1 MYTIAAPS
9 KNKILTATTLEELH
23 GLLTNTPQGED
34 TAITEIEVKKLAKAA
49 WDVSVV
55 KLYKEEGISVDDL
68 ANELSRP
75 AKVTPETAKEA
86 LCSYITQRETR
97 DNRTIDKD
105 SICAKDAEWL
115 TRVLKCDARGGR
127 FVESELY
134 RLELAANQYQDALQ
148 VAESLREARDT
159 ALWEAIVAGAS
170 QSQVAE
176 AAGLSRQAVSQMI
189 RR

>member
-9 KNKILTATTLEELH
+9 KNKILTADTLEELYR
-23 GLLTNTPQGED
+23 LLNTDPQGDD
-34 TAITEIEVKKLAKAA
+34 TVVTEIEVKKLAKAA

-75 AKVTPETAKEA
+75 AKISPETAKDA
-86 LCSYITQRETR
+86 LCSYIKQRETR
-97 DNRTIDKD
+97 DNRTIDKN

-115 TRVLKCDARGGR
+115 TRVLKSDARGGR

-134 RLELAANQYQDALQ
+134 RLELAANQYQDALE
-148 VAESLREARDT
+148 VVESLRDARDT
-159 ALWEAIVAGAS
+159 ALWEAISAGAS

-176 AAGLSRQAVSQMI
+176 AAGISRQAVSQMI

>member
-1 MYTIAAPS
+1 MFTIAAPS
-9 KNKILTATTLEELH
+9 KNKILTATALEELYQ
-23 GLLTNTPQGED
+23 LLADTPQGD
-34 TAITEIEVKKLAKAA
+34 NAAITEIEVKKLAKAV

-55 KLYKEEGISVDDL
+55 KLYEEDGISVDDL
-68 ANELSRP
+68 TNELSRP
-75 AKVTPETAKEA
+75 AKITPETAKEA

-115 TRVLKCDARGGR
+115 TRVLKCEARNGT
-127 FVESELY
+127 FVETELY
-134 RLELAANQYQDALQ
+134 RLELAANEYQDALRA
-148 VAESLREARDT
+148 VESLRKTRDT

-176 AAGLSRQAVSQMI
+176 AAGLSRQAVSQMVHQ
-189 RR
+189 

>member
-23 GLLTNTPQGED
+23 RLLADTPQGND
-34 TAITEIEVKKLAKAA
+34 TMVTEIEVKKLAKAA

-55 KLYKEEGISVDDL
+55 KLYEEEGISVDDL
-68 ANELSRP
+68 ANKLSHP
-75 AKVTPETAKEA
+75 TKVDLKTAKNA
-86 LCSYITQRETR
+86 LYSYIEQRETR
-97 DNRTIDKD
+97 DNRTIDRD

-115 TRVLKCDARGGR
+115 TRVLKSDARGGR

-134 RLELAANQYQDALQ
+134 RLELAANQYQDALE
-148 VAESLREARDT
+148 VVESLRDVRDT
-159 ALWEAIVAGAS
+159 ALWEAISAGAS

-176 AAGLSRQAVSQMI
+176 AAGLSRQAVSQMV
-189 RR
+189 R

>member
-1 MYTIAAPS
+1 MFTIAAPS
-9 KNKILTATTLEELH
+9 KNKILTADALEELH
-23 GLLTNTPQGED
+23 SLLTNTPQGED
-34 TAITEIEVKKLAKAA
+34 SAITEIEVKKLAKAT

-55 KLYKEEGISVDDL
+55 KLYEEEGVSVDDL
-68 ANELSRP
+68 ANKLSRP
-75 AKVTPETAKEA
+75 AKVTPETAKDA
-86 LCSYITQRETR
+86 LCSYIEQRETR
-97 DNRTIDKD
+97 DNRAIDKD

-115 TRVLKCDARGGR
+115 TRVLKSDARGGR

-134 RLELAANQYQDALQ
+134 HLELAANQYQDALR

>member
-1 MYTIAAPS
+1 MYTISASS
-9 KNKILTATTLEELH
+9 KNKILTANTLEELH
-23 GLLTNTPQGED
+23 QLLADTPQGED
-34 TAITEIEVKKLAKAA
+34 IAITEIEVKKLAKAA

-55 KLYKEEGISVDDL
+55 KLHEEEGVSIDDL
-68 ANELSRP
+68 ANDLSRQ
-75 AKVTPETAKEA
+75 AKITPETAKNA
-86 LCSYITQRETR
+86 LCSYIKQRETR

-115 TRVLKCDARGGR
+115 TRVLKSDARGGR

-148 VAESLREARDT
+148 VVESLREARDT

-176 AAGLSRQAVSQMI
+176 AAGLSRQAVSQMV

>member
-9 KNKILTATTLEELH
+9 KNKILTADTLEELYR
-23 GLLTNTPQGED
+23 LLNTDPQGGD
-34 TAITEIEVKKLAKAA
+34 TVVTEIEVKKLAKAA

-75 AKVTPETAKEA
+75 AKISPETAKDA
-86 LCSYITQRETR
+86 LCSYIEQRETR
-97 DNRTIDKD
+97 DNRAIDQD

-115 TRVLKCDARGGR
+115 TRVLKCEARNGT
-127 FVESELY
+127 FVETELY
-134 RLELAANQYQDALQ
+134 RLELAANQYQDALE
-148 VAESLREARDT
+148 VVESLRDARDT
-159 ALWEAIVAGAS
+159 ALWEAISAGAS

-176 AAGLSRQAVSQMI
+176 AAGLSRQAVSQMV
-189 RR
+189 R

>member
-23 GLLTNTPQGED
+23 QLLADTSQGED
-34 TAITEIEVKKLAKAA
+34 IAITEIEVKKLAKAA

-55 KLYKEEGISVDDL
+55 KLYKEEGISVYDL
-68 ANELSRP
+68 ASELSRP
-75 AKVTPETAKEA
+75 AKISPETAKDA
-86 LCSYITQRETR
+86 LCSYIEQRETR

-115 TRVLKCDARGGR
+115 TRVLKSDARGGR

-134 RLELAANQYQDALQ
+134 HLELAANQYQDALQ
-148 VAESLREARDT
+148 VVESLRDVRDT
-159 ALWEAIVAGAS
+159 ALWEAIGAGAS

-176 AAGLSRQAVSQMI
+176 AAGISRQAVSQMV
-189 RR
+189 RP

>member
-9 KNKILTATTLEELH
+9 KNKILTATTLEELYQ
-23 GLLTNTPQGED
+23 LLADTPQGD
-34 TAITEIEVKKLAKAA
+34 NAAITKIEVKKLAKAV

-55 KLYKEEGISVDDL
+55 KLYEEDGISVDDL

-75 AKVTPETAKEA
+75 AKITPETAKEA

-105 SICAKDAEWL
+105 SISAKDAEWL
-115 TRVLKCDARGGR
+115 TRVLKSDARGGR

-134 RLELAANQYQDALQ
+134 HLELAANQYQDALQ
-148 VAESLREARDT
+148 VVESLRNARDT
-159 ALWEAIVAGAS
+159 ALWEAISAGAS

-176 AAGLSRQAVSQMI
+176 AAGLSRQAVSQMV
-189 RR
+189 RQ

>member
-9 KNKILTATTLEELH
+9 KNKILTADTLEELYC
-23 GLLTNTPQGED
+23 LLTDTSQGED
-34 TAITEIEVKKLAKAA
+34 IAITEIEVKKLAKAA
-49 WDVSVV
+49 WDVPVI
-55 KLYKEEGISVDDL
+55 KLYEEEGVSVDDL
-68 ANELSRP
+68 ANDLSRQ
-75 AKVTPETAKEA
+75 AKITPETAQEA
-86 LCSYITQRETR
+86 LCSYIEQRETR

-115 TRVLKCDARGGR
+115 TRVLKSDARGGR

-134 RLELAANQYQDALQ
+134 HLELAANQYQDALQ
-148 VAESLREARDT
+148 VVESLRQARDT

-176 AAGLSRQAVSQMI
+176 SAGISRQAVAQMI

>member
-1 MYTIAAPS
+1 MYTISASS
-9 KNKILTATTLEELH
+9 KNKILTANTLEELYR
-23 GLLTNTPQGED
+23 LLAD
-34 TAITEIEVKKLAKAA
+34 TSQDDSDAVTEIEVKKLAKAA

-55 KLYKEEGISVDDL
+55 KIYEENGISIDDL
-68 ANELSRP
+68 ANDLSRQ
-75 AKVTPETAKEA
+75 AKITPETAQEA
-86 LCSYITQRETR
+86 LCSYIEQRETR

-115 TRVLKCDARGGR
+115 TRVLKSDARGGR

-134 RLELAANQYQDALQ
+134 HLELVANQYQDALQ
-148 VAESLREARDT
+148 VVESLRDARDT
-159 ALWEAIVAGAS
+159 ALWEAISAGAS

-176 AAGLSRQAVSQMI
+176 AAGLSRQAVSQMV

>member
-23 GLLTNTPQGED
+23 QLLADTSQGED
-34 TAITEIEVKKLAKAA
+34 IAITEIEVKKLAKAA

-75 AKVTPETAKEA
+75 AKISPETAKDA
-86 LCSYITQRETR
+86 LCSYIKQRETR

-115 TRVLKCDARGGR
+115 TRVLKSDARGGR

-134 RLELAANQYQDALQ
+134 RLELAANQYQDALE
-148 VAESLREARDT
+148 VVESLRDVRDT
-159 ALWEAIVAGAS
+159 ALWEAICAGAS

-176 AAGLSRQAVSQMI
+176 AAGLSRQAVSQMV
-189 RR
+189 R

>member
-9 KNKILTATTLEELH
+9 KNKILTADTLEELYC
-23 GLLTNTPQGED
+23 LLTDTSQGED
-34 TAITEIEVKKLAKAA
+34 IAITESEVKKLAKAT

-75 AKVTPETAKEA
+75 AKISPETAKEA
-86 LCSYITQRETR
+86 LCSYIKQRETR
-97 DNRTIDKD
+97 DNRTIDKN

-115 TRVLKCDARGGR
+115 ARVLKCDARGGR

-134 RLELAANQYQDALQ
+134 RLELAANEYQDALQ
-148 VAESLREARDT
+148 VVESLREARDT
-159 ALWEAIVAGAS
+159 ALWEAIGAGAS

-176 AAGLSRQAVSQMI
+176 AAGISRQAVSQMI

>member
-23 GLLTNTPQGED
+23 RLLADTPQGDD
-34 TAITEIEVKKLAKAA
+34 TMLTEIEVKKLAKAA

-55 KLYKEEGISVDDL
+55 KLSEEEGISVDDL
-68 ANELSRP
+68 ANKLSHQ
-75 AKVTPETAKEA
+75 AKVTPETAQDA
-86 LCSYITQRETR
+86 LCSYIEQRETR
-97 DNRTIDKD
+97 DNRTINKD

-115 TRVLKCDARGGR
+115 ARVLKCDARGGR

-134 RLELAANQYQDALQ
+134 RLELAANEYQDALQ
-148 VAESLREARDT
+148 VVESLRQARDT
-159 ALWEAIVAGAS
+159 ALWEAIGAGAS

-176 AAGLSRQAVSQMI
+176 SAGISRQAVSQMI
-189 RR
+189 RQ

>member
-1 MYTIAAPS
+1 MYTISASS
-9 KNKILTATTLEELH
+9 KNKILTADTLEELH
-23 GLLTNTPQGED
+23 GLLTDTPQGED
-34 TAITEIEVKKLAKAA
+34 SAITEIEVKKLAKAA

-55 KLYKEEGISVDDL
+55 KIYEENGISVDDL

-75 AKVTPETAKEA
+75 AKISPETAKDA
-86 LCSYITQRETR
+86 LCSYIEQRETR
-97 DNRTIDKD
+97 DNRAIDRD

-115 TRVLKCDARGGR
+115 TRVLKCEARNGT
-127 FVESELY
+127 FVETELY
-134 RLELAANQYQDALQ
+134 RLELAANEYQDALQ
-148 VAESLREARDT
+148 VVESLREARDT

-176 AAGLSRQAVSQMI
+176 AAGLSRQAVSQML